1 MEGDAQQTEE
11 ERVCPCRQV
20 YTAVENTSPCF
31 IQQQAEE
38 VREEAMSRA
47 REKREFRQKNLDA
60 ASTYVQ

>member
-11 ERVCPCRQV
+11 ERVCPYRQV
-20 YTAVENTSPCF
+20 TAVEEISPCF

-47 REKREFRQKNLDA
+47 REKREFRQKNLEA
-60 ASTYVQ
+60 ACTYVQ